1 VVDVQRREALMLDKI
16 GELVRERDR
25 LRYRMQLARDL
36 VTDWRDQRF
45 LTERLADDLLLAL
58 T

>member
-1 VVDVQRREALMLDKI
+1 MVDVQRREALMLDKI

>member
-1 VVDVQRREALMLDKI
+1 MLDKI